1 MKSVF
6 NYFASLVILT
16 IFAFFSFSEAK
27 TDHKSFKNCDIF
39 TGKWVLDNLTNIF
52 YEKNECKYA
61 GEWLSCLAN
70 GRPDSLYQ
78 KWRWQPRDCSLPRFS
93 AKLLL
98 RKLRGKRL
106 MFVGD
111 SIHMNQWESLIC
123 MVQSVIPSEKKSL
136 HYVTKRSAYFKI
148 KNYNATLEFY
158 WAPYLVE
165 SSADDTDT
173 PSIGDDKS
181 EPVVKPK
188 SISKHGQHW
197 KGADYL
203 IFDTYAWWTRFPNLK
218 FLRGS
223 KEYREKHLNSVY
235 KKALRTWAKWV
246 DKNVD
251 PKRTTIFFS
260 SMSPFHDR
268 SSDWNDPKAINCAEE
283 TTPIPNKSKHLNVG
297 INQQLFKI
305 AEKVTQSMKMP
316 VHFLN
321 ITTLSEYRKDA
332 HPSFYA
338 ISEANANVSLPER
351 KKDPKTYADC
361 IHWCLPGLPDTWNEF
376 LYAKIISSY

>member
-16 IFAFFSFSEAK
+16 NFGLFSFSEAK
-27 TDHKSFKNCDIF
+27 SDHKSFKNCDIF
-39 TGKWVLDNLTNIF
+39 TGEWVLDNVTNLF

-78 KWRWQPRDCSLPRFS
+78 KWRWQPRDCSLPRFN

-98 RKLRGKRL
+98 HKLRGKRL

-123 MVQSVIPSEKKSL
+123 MVQSVIPPEKKSL
-136 HYVTKRSAYFKI
+136 HYVAKRSAYFKI
-148 KNYNATLEFY
+148 ENYNATLEFY

-165 SSADDTDT
+165 SSADDTDS

-181 EPVVKPK
+181 EPKVKPK

-218 FLRGS
+218 FLS
-223 KEYREKHLNSVY
+223 L
-235 KKALRTWAKWV
+235 
-246 DKNVD
+246 
-251 PKRTTIFFS
+251 
-260 SMSPFHDR
+260 
-268 SSDWNDPKAINCAEE
+268 DWHDPKAINCAEE

-297 INQQLFKI
+297 INRQLFKI

-376 LYAKIISSY
+376 LYAKIISCY

>member
-1 MKSVF
+1 MNVSMQESGCHAWPMEGQILCTRSGDGNLEIVLCPDGTD
-6 NYFASLVILT
+6 AS
-16 IFAFFSFSEAK
+16 
-27 TDHKSFKNCDIF
+27 
-39 TGKWVLDNLTNIF
+39 
-52 YEKNECKYA
+52 
-61 GEWLSCLAN
+61 
-70 GRPDSLYQ
+70 
-78 KWRWQPRDCSLPRFS
+78 
-93 AKLLL
+93 
-98 RKLRGKRL
+98 
-106 MFVGD
+106 
-111 SIHMNQWESLIC
+111 
-123 MVQSVIPSEKKSL
+123 
-136 HYVTKRSAYFKI
+136 
-148 KNYNATLEFY
+148 
-158 WAPYLVE
+158 
-165 SSADDTDT
+165 
-173 PSIGDDKS
+173 SIGDDKS

-218 FLRGS
+218 FLHGS

-246 DKNVD
+246 DKNID

-297 INQQLFKI
+297 LNQQLFKI